1 MRFKSFLLESNSSRK
16 SVDID
21 TALDF
26 LKNSCD
32 DYLRAC
38 SAAGRLLIFRG
49 ERSSRPFEI
58 ADSSK
63 FIRGSA
69 NTESWYNMWIDNSD
83 KWKRHQF
90 PKRLSS
96 FICSSIFSDDYGAS
110 KLIFPTNS
118 CRIGVCPQAD
128 IWISFNLDDVFK
140 CSSIDAFQSVVFKT
154 WKLVSGPMSG
164 TVLPD
169 IKTALRSNS
178 DKKDLDYL
186 KTLSR
191 TYYAELK
198 RQLTAC
204 TLEKIIE
211 KVEEL
216 YSSESG
222 TAEIGHIN
230 DATIKE
236 LGAFLKTKQASLLIT
251 GSSTVYFTENLAD
264 LISTM
269 HRLRLKNL
277 AQVFDYVLD
286 PDKTAFKSLSPAE
299 MAIINGEK
307 EIWVGGECLI
317 VEPDLIKSD
326 EDQVKFIKFFGD
338 YGINTAKYLED

>member
-38 SAAGRLLIFRG
+38 SNAGDLLIFRG
-49 ERSSRPFEI
+49 ERSSWPLEI
-58 ADSSK
+58 ADSTK

-83 KWKRHQF
+83 KWKRYKF

-96 FICSSIFSDDYGAS
+96 FICSSIFSNDYGAP

-118 CRIGVCPQAD
+118 CRIGVCPDAD
-128 IWISFNLDDVFK
+128 IWISFNTRDVFEM
-140 CSSIDAFQSVVFKT
+140 SSIDQAQAVIFKT
-154 WKLVSGPMSG
+154 WKFVTDSQHDGR
-164 TVLPD
+164 TLPD
-169 IKTALRSNS
+169 IKTVMRSN

-191 TYYAELK
+191 TMYAELK

-204 TLEKIIE
+204 TLEKIVE
-211 KVEEL
+211 KVEWFYATEPSSKIDDNTIEEL
-216 YSSESG
+216 SEFLRS
-222 TAEIGHIN
+222 
-230 DATIKE
+230 KE
-236 LGAFLKTKQASLLIT
+236 AAR
-251 GSSTVYFTENLAD
+251 
-264 LISTM
+264 LISGDSYDLFSEDLLQLIKSM
-269 HRLRLKNL
+269 NALRLRNL

-286 PDKTAFKSLSPAE
+286 PDKTAFESLSPAE
-299 MAIINGEK
+299 MHKVTGEK

-326 EDQVKFIKFFGD
+326 EDQVKFIKFFRG